1 MFRALAD
8 FNNSLRPA
16 VPAVVIV
23 APAVVAPI
31 PGRFNE
37 VTGTWDAAPGV
48 DPTIGRCFKFGND
61 VPCVA
66 GAVYDAPPVALH
78 CLTKW
83 NKTSA
88 QLLASGLPDCPAEAT
103 DDPPTITEC
112 EDKPYIQYKDELHVF
127 GEKATLAQL
136 CQIKSQASLSCDRE
150 LIKITLALKAADV
163 SIEGCA
169 DPSSLPLLETGW

>member
-1 MFRALAD
+1 MKTIVTAIALVVACISTPASAMNSWDWANMFRALAD

-66 GAVYDAPPVALH
+66 GAVYD
-78 CLTKW
+78 
-83 NKTSA
+83 
-88 QLLASGLPDCPAEAT
+88 
-103 DDPPTITEC
+103 
-112 EDKPYIQYKDELHVF
+112 
-127 GEKATLAQL
+127 
-136 CQIKSQASLSCDRE
+136 
-150 LIKITLALKAADV
+150 
-163 SIEGCA
+163 
-169 DPSSLPLLETGW
+169 